1 MKDILSYWDILLGI
15 LAISFGIYRS
25 VKYKAYKNERDKF
38 WIFNPKEIPGIRY
51 RRRQEDKAAGYRHTA
66 LIVFG
71 ALFIYG
77 RIFCDMPDIITLI
90 KEMLR
95 Y

>member
-1 MKDILSYWDILLGI
+1 MKNILSYWDILLGI
-15 LAISFGIYRS
+15 MAIVFGIYRS

-51 RRRQEDKAAGYRHTA
+51 RRRQEDRAAGYRHTA

-71 ALFIYG
+71 ALFIYC
-77 RIFCDMPDIITLI
+77 RIFRDMPNIIILI
-90 KEMLR
+90 KDMFG

>member
-15 LAISFGIYRS
+15 MAIVFGIYRS

-51 RRRQEDKAAGYRHTA
+51 RRHLEDKATGYWHTA

-71 ALFIYG
+71 ALFIYC
-77 RIFCDMPDIITLI
+77 RIFRDMPNIITLI
-90 KEMLR
+90 KDMFG